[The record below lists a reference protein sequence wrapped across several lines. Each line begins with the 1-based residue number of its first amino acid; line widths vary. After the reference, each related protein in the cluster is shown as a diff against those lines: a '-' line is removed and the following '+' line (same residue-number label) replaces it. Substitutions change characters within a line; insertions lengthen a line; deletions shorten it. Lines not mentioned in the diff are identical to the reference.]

1 MSSACTSATGCWDL
15 RRGKLAT
22 HRWLFNIAMENDP
35 FFRWFM
41 FIYSS
46 YYRNGDFH
54 SYSKSPEGKYKK
66 LKDLLLFI
74 VKFLL
79 RSFPAP
85 LISCGTFEEE
95 AWSPSSRCTS
105 NDPFAARLNSR
116 NIYVLRLP
124 NRSQL
129 HDRSGWLLTARECQW
144 YHSSHGDMIQYNI
157 LQVWCPIFYTFSTH
171 FLQTCLSFYTKI
183 SLPFLPVGLPRQI
196 QLHLEQGPPEA
207 STNTKRVWCEG

>member
-1 MSSACTSATGCWDL
+1 MNTL
-15 RRGKLAT
+15 
-22 HRWLFNIAMENDP
+22 WLFNIAMENDP
-35 FFRWFM
+35 LIDDLCLFTVP
-41 FIYSS
+41 I
-46 YYRNGDFH
+46 RNGDFH

-85 LISCGTFEEE
+85 LIFCGTFEEE

-105 NDPFAARLNSR
+105 NDPFAARLNSG
-116 NIYVLRLP
+116 NIYILRLP